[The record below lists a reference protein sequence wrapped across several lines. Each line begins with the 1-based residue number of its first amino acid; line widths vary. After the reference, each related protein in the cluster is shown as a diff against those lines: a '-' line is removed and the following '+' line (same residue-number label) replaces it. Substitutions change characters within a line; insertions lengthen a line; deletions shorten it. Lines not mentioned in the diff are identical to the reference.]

1 MPNSQ
6 LSKLKS
12 RIKTDT
18 KVFLNLSSSAVVE
31 SNGETIFLN
40 KLLLTNTQP
49 SEIHEAFANC
59 SSAII
64 KFSKTQF
71 SKMMQFGIFKFLD
84 KYRIWQEKKQMIKSV

>member
-31 SNGETIFLN
+31 SNSETIFLN
-40 KLLLTNTQP
+40 KLLLTDTQP
-49 SEIHEAFANC
+49 SEINEAFANC
-59 SSAII
+59 SSANI
-64 KFSKTQF
+64 KFSKTHF
-71 SKMMQFGIFKFLD
+71 SKMIQFGIFNFLD
-84 KYRIWQEKKQMIKSV
+84 KYRI